1 MQNIAWRERAAVYAI
16 GFWLATD
23 FGVAVAGALRIA
35 GLGGTGPI
43 WSTAALDGVD
53 RYTGIAG
60 GVYLGAFL
68 LSAVCVARWMVR
80 ASVNAH
86 TVSDAMT
93 ISPRW
98 SIGFFFV
105 PIANLWKPFQA
116 LRETWQ
122 ASLAPGAP
130 DSVPVPTV
138 MRVWW
143 GLWLLNNV
151 LGNVS
156 LRLVGNATTARE
168 VIVGGWLEIFSFA
181 LDVPMALL
189 LILLIRRLSANQRAL
204 VDVRVFE

>member
-16 GFWLATD
+16 GVWLAAD
-23 FGVAVAGALRIA
+23 FGVAVSGALSIA
-35 GLGGTGPI
+35 ALGETGVV
-43 WSTAALDGVD
+43 WSTAALEGVD
-53 RYTGIAG
+53 RYAAIAG
-60 GVYLGAFL
+60 GVYLGAFF
-68 LSAVCVARWMVR
+68 LSAVCFACWMVR

-105 PIANLWKPFQA
+105 PIANFWKPFQA

-122 ASLAPGAP
+122 ASLAPDAP
-130 DSVPVPTV
+130 DSVPVPAA

-151 LGNVS
+151 LGNIS
-156 LRLVGNATTARE
+156 FRLVGNATTARE
-168 VIVGGWLEIFSFA
+168 VIAGGWLEIVSFA
-181 LDVPMALL
+181 IDVPMAVL

-204 VDVRVFE
+204 VDARVFE